1 MKTLQLIFKIY
12 ITISYFPVMLA
23 AIQKKNEIASEI
35 NGKNRMVTASSNWLS
50 QEEIHRYDITD
61 VNYFNPI
68 FYRVLLP
75 QTLRQCFVFVTATGL
90 GPTTTQ
96 FVNEHSTIWPNV
108 QFIFSV
114 LIVHRKKFYFVNK
127 SHYCFLIF
135 DPTFRIFSHLY

>member
-75 QTLRQCFVFVTATGL
+75 QTLRQCFCDCNWTRTHNHLVRKRTLNHLAKCSIHIQRANC
-90 GPTTTQ
+90 PQ
-96 FVNEHSTIWPNV
+96 KE
-108 QFIFSV
+108 V
-114 LIVHRKKFYFVNK
+114 LFCEQK
-127 SHYCFLIF
+127 SLL
-135 DPTFRIFSHLY
+135 FSHI